1 MKDIAIRAEKLGKRY
16 RIGQYVG
23 YRTLRESVIDA
34 VSVPFRNMT
43 SALGGQIVTEKPPSD
58 TTIWA
63 LKGVSFEIKQGEAVG
78 IIGRNGAGKST
89 LLKVLSRITEPSEGY
104 AEVRGHVGSL
114 LEVGTGIH
122 PELTGRENIYLSGVI
137 LGMKKA
143 EIDRKFDEI
152 VDFSGIEKHLDT
164 PVKRYSDGMRVRL
177 VFSVAAHLEPQVLLI
192 DEVLAVGDAEF
203 QKKCLGKM
211 EDVTKGGRTVL
222 FVSHNMGAITELCER
237 AILLD
242 QGQIVSSGEA
252 KRVVSEYLQSFS
264 NKLGSVEIT
273 ESDSDKEVSLKRAAI
288 LNQKGAVDANAD
300 FSLPFFVSVEFE
312 VKKPVRQLSLWIRL
326 VNEYGIRVLFSWVD
340 FQKTY
345 QPGVYHAMG
354 KMPGELLTP
363 GRYYLDVGAEHYRVQ
378 KYHYAI
384 SCLAFDVINIGVEYD
399 PSLPGWG
406 VIYPKIPWEVGRQDQ
421 NHETPQR

>member
-1 MKDIAIRAEKLGKRY
+1 MRDIAVRAEKLGKLY
-16 RIGQYVG
+16 RVGQYVG
-23 YRTLRESVIDA
+23 YRTLRESMINTL
-34 VSVPFRNMT
+34 SFPFRNTT
-43 SALGGQIVTEKPPSD
+43 SPKGRRTVTETPPSD

-63 LKGVSFEIKQGEAVG
+63 LKDVSFEIKQGEAVG

-89 LLKVLSRITEPSEGY
+89 LLKVLSRITEPTEGY
-104 AEVRGHVGSL
+104 AEVRGHIGSL

-137 LGMKKA
+137 LGMRKT

-177 VFSVAAHLEPQVLLI
+177 VFSVAAHLEPQVLLV

-211 EDVTKGGRTVL
+211 EDVTRGGRTVL
-222 FVSHNMGAITELCER
+222 FVSHNMGAITELCQR

-242 QGQIVSSGEA
+242 QGQIVSSGTA
-252 KRVVSEYLQSFS
+252 RQVVSAYLQSFS
-264 NKLGSVEIT
+264 DKLGSIEIAEPDGDT
-273 ESDSDKEVSLKRAAI
+273 EVSLKRAAI
-288 LNQKGAVDANAD
+288 VDQKGAVDANVD
-300 FSLPFFVSVEFE
+300 FRLPFFISVEFE
-312 VKKPVRQLSLWIRL
+312 VKKSVRQLSLWIRL
-326 VNEYGIRVLFSWVD
+326 VNEYGIRVLFSWID
-340 FQKTY
+340 FQKPY
-345 QPGVYHAMG
+345 RPGVYRALG

-384 SCLAFDVINIGVEYD
+384 SCLAFDIVNIGIEHD

-406 VIYPKIPWEVGRQDQ
+406 VIYPQIPWEVGRED
-421 NHETPQR
+421 